1 MRCVNLQGTFIAIRT
16 GGYQSSIKTISVN
29 SLLNLQAYI
38 FLVAMQFLE
47 KSSAKQYIFVILVSE
62 KVAVIEK
69 NIIGK
74 ILFMKLCINLITG
87 NWRVYTTAK

>member
-47 KSSAKQYIFVILVSE
+47 K
-62 KVAVIEK
+62 
-69 NIIGK
+69 IICQT
-74 ILFMKLCINLITG
+74 IYFCDFSL
-87 NWRVYTTAK
+87 